1 MKKSISWCGVFV
13 LWIILLAIPSFGAEV
28 LERHKEREG
37 MGNSLMGLQKG
48 TQGVVTG
55 LFGIGEHA
63 AKFLFYG
70 TRDGFRTVGREAQKA
85 DRSLQKNLW

>member
-1 MKKSISWCGVFV
+1 MKRSVLWYGVFV
-13 LWIILLAIPSFGAEV
+13 LLAILLTVPSFGAEV

-63 AKFLFYG
+63 TKFLFYG
-70 TRDGFRTVGREAQKA
+70 TRDGFRTLGREAQKA
-85 DRSLQKNLW
+85 DHSLQKNLW

>member
-1 MKKSISWCGVFV
+1 MRRILSCCGAFV
-13 LWIILLAIPSFGAEV
+13 LLAIFLAVPSFGAEV

-63 AKFLFYG
+63 TKFLFYG
-70 TRDGFRTVGREAQKA
+70 TRDGFRTLGREAQKA